1 MFYLYNCKGIIMKSN
16 SLWTRQFQ
24 SVVDNGRNHSVVIDL
39 PEEKGGVNSG
49 ATALE
54 LTVMGLSGCIGTIF
68 AMVAQKMRIE
78 FEHLEVILD
87 VQQKNDA
94 PTVTDVHFVLE
105 IKTNEKLEKIQKC
118 LDTTISTCP
127 VGVLFKQAGVN
138 ITNEIKII

>member
-1 MFYLYNCKGIIMKSN
+1 MCYLYNCKGIIMKSN

-54 LTVMGLSGCIGTIF
+54 LIVMGLSGCIGTIF

-87 VQQKNDA
+87 AEQKNDA

>member
-1 MFYLYNCKGIIMKSN
+1 MCYLYNCKGIIMKSN

>member
-1 MFYLYNCKGIIMKSN
+1 MKSN

-87 VQQKNDA
+87 AQQKNDA

>member
-87 VQQKNDA
+87 AEQKNDA